1 MVFQRAEDAVKQL
14 PTLTDRAQGQSAT
27 ASGAKVYVVQK
38 LSPPPKVTEVCVVQ
52 DPSHQP
58 EYPRV
63 YVSLRKPSR
72 ATPGSK
78 TPAWDAVKAGNRGDG
93 RRERREKC
101 F

>member
-1 MVFQRAEDAVKQL
+1 MVFQCSEDAVKQL
-14 PTLTDRAQGQSAT
+14 PTLTDRVQGQSVAT
-27 ASGAKVYVVQK
+27 PRPQ
-38 LSPPPKVTEVCVVQ
+38 PP
-52 DPSHQP
+52 S

-72 ATPGSK
+72 ATPGSN